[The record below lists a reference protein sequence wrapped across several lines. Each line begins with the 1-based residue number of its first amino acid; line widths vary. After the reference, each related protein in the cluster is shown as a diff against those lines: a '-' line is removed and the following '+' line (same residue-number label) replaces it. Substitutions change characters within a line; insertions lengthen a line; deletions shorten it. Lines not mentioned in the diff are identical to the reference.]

1 MILCRYCGRPMKSA
15 TAKLSDGDYTCDC
28 EDWKK
33 DEKLCKE
40 IMELEEAKIQKYKE
54 LHELRRNCKY
64 CSLIREY
71 KAAIEQIKEAY
82 AEGGD
87 WI

>member
-1 MILCRYCGRPMKSA
+1 MVVASILVIFMDCESEV
-15 TAKLSDGDYTCDC
+15 SEHTCDF

-33 DEKLCKE
+33 DKKLCKE
-40 IMELEEAKIQKYKE
+40 LVELEEAKIQKYEE

-71 KAAIEQIKEAY
+71 KAVIEQIKEAC
-82 AEGGD
+82 A
-87 WI
+87 

>member
-1 MILCRYCGRPMKSA
+1 MVVASILVIFMDCESEV
-15 TAKLSDGDYTCDC
+15 SEHTCDC

-40 IMELEEAKIQKYKE
+40 LVELEEAKIQKYEE

-71 KAAIEQIKEAY
+71 NAAIEQIKEAC
-82 AEGGD
+82 A
-87 WI
+87 